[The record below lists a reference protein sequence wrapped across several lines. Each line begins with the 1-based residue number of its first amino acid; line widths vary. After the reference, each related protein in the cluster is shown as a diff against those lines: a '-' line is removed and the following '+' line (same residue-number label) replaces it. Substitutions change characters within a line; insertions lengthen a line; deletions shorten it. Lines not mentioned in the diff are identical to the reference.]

1 LSTFVV
7 DANVAVKWVL
17 SEIHSEIAQCLL
29 DDAHEL
35 LVPDFFFSEIG
46 NILWKRV
53 RRGETTLELAQND
66 LTILIGGDLKIYPSQ
81 SLMPMALEIA
91 VRVDQA
97 IYDCVYLSLA
107 VTNKC
112 QMVTADERF
121 YNAIYRDVLSAHV
134 CWIENFPSYESQ

>member
-1 LSTFVV
+1 MSKYVV

-17 SEIHSEIAQCLL
+17 TEIHSEIAQRLL
-29 DDAHEL
+29 DDVHEL

-53 RRGETTLELAQND
+53 RRKETTLELAQND
-66 LTILIGGDLKIYPSQ
+66 LTVLMGGDLQIYPSLP
-81 SLMPMALEIA
+81 LMPMALEIA

-97 IYDCVYLSLA
+97 VYDCVYLALA
-107 VTNKC
+107 VTNQC

-121 YNAIYRDVLSAHV
+121 NNAISRDILSPHL
-134 CWIENFPSYESQ
+134 CWIENLG

>member
-1 LSTFVV
+1 LSKYVV

-17 SEIHSEIAQCLL
+17 TEIHSEIAQCLL

-53 RRGETTLELAQND
+53 RRKETTLELAQND
-66 LTILIGGDLKIYPSQ
+66 LTVLMGGDLQIYPSLP
-81 SLMPMALEIA
+81 LMPMALEIA

-97 IYDCVYLSLA
+97 VYDCVYLALA
-107 VTNKC
+107 VTNQC

-121 YNAIYRDVLSAHV
+121 YNAIYRDILSPYL
-134 CWIENFPSYESQ
+134 CWIENLS